1 MDHKPGAIRI
11 SERAR
16 ELKKEYQS
24 LGKANKEDALDIV
37 MYALPALTIDIHD
50 FLISCPYFQPH
61 FSEQLCVRLETN
73 LLIGEDS
80 STADP
85 ELAITRELLEA
96 FDPTSHLNIQKVC
109 MQVPEIVEL
118 QQRLDQELPVLNRAL
133 MRIMRWLNAL
143 VLKNRLAEDHDLKE
157 ALDELI
163 ETIDELIG
171 DVKNATSEILTYH
184 TARGALI
191 KHLRK
196 TPVLDTY
203 FAMIYIDCS
212 RIKDIHDSYLSITEG
227 FLILNDQ
234 LSRRLSVL
242 QKVLTKKSST
252 KGIYY

>member
-1 MDHKPGAIRI
+1 MNHKPGAIRS
-11 SERAR
+11 SEQAR

-50 FLISCPYFQPH
+50 FLASCPYFQPH
-61 FSEQLCVRLETN
+61 YSEQLCIRLETN

-118 QQRLDQELPVLNRAL
+118 QQRLDQDLPVLNRAL
-133 MRIMRWLNAL
+133 MRIMRWLNTL
-143 VLKNRLAEDHDLKE
+143 VLKNRLAEDHELKE
-157 ALDELI
+157 ALDELL
-163 ETIDELIG
+163 ETIDELNG
-171 DVKNATSEILTYH
+171 DVKHATSEIFTYH

-196 TPVLDTY
+196 SPVLDTY
-203 FAMIYIDCS
+203 FAMIYMDCT
-212 RIKDIHDSYLSITEG
+212 RINDIYDSYLNITEG

-234 LSRRLSVL
+234 LNRRLAVL
-242 QKVLTKKSST
+242 QKVLTKKAST